1 MAEAMLF
8 GEWVTASLGLI
19 AVFALVAIPILSIGY
34 YVISR
39 AVRRDRV
46 GRRRVE

>member
-1 MAEAMLF
+1 MLI
-8 GEWVTASLGLI
+8 GEWVTASLGVI
-19 AVFALVAIPILSIGY
+19 AVMGAVAIPIGLIGF

>member
-1 MAEAMLF
+1 MLI
-8 GEWVTASLGLI
+8 GEWWTATLGVI
-19 AVFALVAIPILSIGY
+19 VVMGAVAIPIGCIGL

>member
-1 MAEAMLF
+1 MLI

-19 AVFALVAIPILSIGY
+19 AVFGLVAIPIFSIGF